1 VRLKADVRPDIY
13 RHAPDRIHL
22 RRGWRTCSGTL
33 ASAIQLWR
41 SVNALAGGAGGI
53 LFTWLAAG
61 IPGVGRFVGYVEHAA
76 SATVQGV
83 GGLTPAI
90 LVGSGI
96 AGLLGG
102 LALTFIGGLVRN
114 AAVD

>member
-1 VRLKADVRPDIY
+1 M
-13 RHAPDRIHL
+13 
-22 RRGWRTCSGTL
+22 SGPTFTVTL
-33 ASAIQLWR
+33 LIEFICGAAGGLAVAHWLPQFSFGAA
-41 SVNALAGGAGGI
+41 VNALAGGAGGI